1 MFICRIDTDNDIY
14 ASNSYKFFDA
24 SGNFVYTVIAVTND
38 GITMINI
45 YGMDTS
51 AHKFLRSKNYMI
63 FLLCSRLAEY
73 YLKYIILSHEIMA
86 ISVQIV
92 VGGNM
97 FLKL

>member
-1 MFICRIDTDNDIY
+1 MFICRIDTNNDIY
-14 ASNSYKFFDA
+14 APNSYKVFDA
-24 SGNFVYTVIAVTND
+24 SGIFVYSIAVTND

-51 AHKFLRSKNYMI
+51 AHKFLRSTNYMI

-97 FLKL
+97 LLKL